1 MLSRHLFLILALCCI
16 VTDTIA
22 KELDTETISL
32 TLDSAEQQ
40 LLSNNPDIAIRH
52 ATVANAEAGVQ
63 SANTRPNPILSL
75 STAAIDSHDGIGSG
89 HLGDKRVDSILSLS
103 QVFERGDKRELR
115 THAAT
120 ANLAAAQSDLAD
132 TLRQQRI
139 AVAAAFY
146 DLLAAQQR
154 AALAVESARFARRSA
169 KVAETRLAA
178 GDLARIDV
186 ARAHTDA
193 ARAEAD
199 ADQAQGDLRQ
209 AQTLLAALLDMRK
222 QVSKLRAEGSWPSHT
237 GREASAEFDLDALLA
252 RRPDVAAARAR
263 VEAALAARD
272 LARAQKSRDVT
283 VGGQVEHNPLNS
295 QPTHSPLY
303 GLSISIPLLFGNDYR
318 GDIAKAETD
327 YTAALE
333 TLRKVEIAART
344 DLVNRNIDVD
354 TLGRR
359 ARRFSEELLP
369 EARHAADAAEFSFEH
384 GAMDIGD
391 LLDAR
396 RTLKAAEQDTVATQD
411 AYAKA
416 LYAWRIELADTVGS
430 AMQETQKK

>member
-1 MLSRHLFLILALCCI
+1 MLSRHLFLILALWGI
-16 VTDTIA
+16 ITDTIA
-22 KELDTETISL
+22 KESDTEIISL
-32 TLDSAEQQ
+32 TLDSVEQR
-40 LLSNNPDIAIRH
+40 LLSDNPDIAIGH
-52 ATVANAEAGVQ
+52 ASVANAAAVVQ
-63 SANTRPNPILSL
+63 SANTSPNPILSL
-75 STAAIDSHDGIGSG
+75 STATIDSHNGIGSG
-89 HLGDKRVDSILSLS
+89 RLGDKRVDTILSLS
-103 QVFERGDKRELR
+103 QVFERGGKRELR
-115 THAAT
+115 THIAT
-120 ANLAAAQSDLAD
+120 ANLAATQNDLAD

-139 AVAAAFY
+139 AVASAFY

-154 AALAVESARFARRSA
+154 ALLAMEIARFARHSA

-178 GDLARIDV
+178 GDLAHIDV

-199 ADQAQGDLRQ
+199 ADQAQSDLRQ
-209 AQTLLAALLDMRK
+209 SQTLLAALLDMRK
-222 QVSKLRAEGSWPSHT
+222 QVSKLHAKGSWPSHT
-237 GREASAEFDLDALLA
+237 IREVSSEFDLDALLA

-272 LARAQKSRDVT
+272 LARAQTSRDIT
-283 VGGQVEHNPLNS
+283 VGGQVEHNPLSS

-303 GLSISIPLLFGNDYR
+303 GLSISIPLLFSNDYR
-318 GDIAKAETD
+318 GEIAKAEAD

-333 TLRKVEIAART
+333 TLRKIEITART
-344 DLVNRNIDVD
+344 DLANRNIDID

-369 EARHAADAAEFSFEH
+369 EARHAADAAEFAFEH
-384 GAMDIGD
+384 GAMNIGD

-416 LYAWRIELADTVGS
+416 LYAWRIEIADTVGS
-430 AMQETQKK
+430 AMQETQEK